1 MMMKMYMLMRL
12 IVMMMKSMHI
22 QQMSMTIIIHPAY
35 VDSVDLLLDLDT
47 IPQFSRI
54 TTIMIDTLLFILQ
67 M

>member
-12 IVMMMKSMHI
+12 IVMMMKSMLI

-35 VDSVDLLLDLDT
+35 VDSVDLLLGLDT